1 MLVSMTVR
9 NIALIEQLQIE
20 FQKGMQVLS
29 GETGAGKSI
38 IVDSINLVLG
48 ERADRSLIRSGCD
61 RAYVE
66 ALVDISDCP
75 QAAAVLAEQQ
85 LEAEGGLIS
94 IQREIST
101 GERNLCRVCGVIV
114 PLAFLRHL
122 TDLLV
127 DVHGQHAHQSLL
139 DAKNHMAFLDSFGD
153 AAFGEQKRR
162 VEERYRQWRESSS
175 RFSALRKE
183 NEQRAQRQEY
193 LETRVRELDAAQL
206 VPGETERLTAERARF
221 ASAERIDGAVRTAY
235 AAVMGGGRAASAMDQ
250 LRDAMEAMRRIE
262 ELDPR
267 YKALA
272 DRLSSA
278 FYETEEMGIELRDV
292 LENESFDPE
301 RNEAVQ
307 ERLDLIRRLERR
319 YGMSADE
326 LAAHHEEMKSEL
338 NRLEGMEDR
347 LRRAEA
353 DYKEKLKAYRAE
365 AALLTQARE
374 ALAARF
380 ERLMEAQLRDL
391 GMQSTRFAC
400 VFEPPEPGRKRVP
413 TPRGDDHVCFYIAP
427 NPGEPLNPLDKTAS
441 GGELSRLMLA
451 MKAAGAEHDGI
462 PCMIFDEIDTGI
474 SGHVAQAVA
483 EKMASIGRYHQVLC
497 VTHLAQIAA
506 MADAQYLV
514 QKQVSKGRTHTTVRL
529 LDDEG
534 RVEEVARLIGV
545 TESQQE
551 SGMAHARALLLA
563 AQKWKKGT

>member
-9 NIALIEQLQIE
+9 NIALIEQLQLE

-48 ERADRSLIRSGCD
+48 ERADRGLIRSGCD
-61 RAYVE
+61 RASVE

-162 VEERYRQWRESSS
+162 VEERDRQWRESSS

-319 YGMSADE
+319 YGMPADE

-514 QKQVSKGRTHTTVRL
+514 QKQVSQGRTHTTVRL

>member
-514 QKQVSKGRTHTTVRL
+514 QKQVSQGRTHTTVRL

-563 AQKWKKGT
+563 AQKWKNGG